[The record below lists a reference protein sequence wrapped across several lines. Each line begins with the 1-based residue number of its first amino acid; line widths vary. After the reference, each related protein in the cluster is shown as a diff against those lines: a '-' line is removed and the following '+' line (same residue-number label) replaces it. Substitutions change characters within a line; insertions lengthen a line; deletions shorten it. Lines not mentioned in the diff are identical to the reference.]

1 MAKYIFTADDY
12 GIIDAID
19 TGVCKA
25 ISEGWI
31 NSVEVFANDLE
42 KLKVSVEKLGNIRL
56 DKYAE
61 AQGISESEAFI
72 NVGAHL
78 TITSGTPLMNSGFF
92 TRKGGEKEGMFRK
105 WTNFER
111 PVLADRIEETKQLKK
126 ELEAQIQALKTEVDK
141 FEGTLKFNHL
151 TSHHNSLYFFED
163 YARIYYELATEHG
176 MAVRTPI
183 GRPKLKDS
191 LYYHQLNVRL
201 WGNLDNDD
209 RRHLMHFSRNRQAFL
224 DRQEADQNLPKMT
237 TYHNNIHYGPPPFV
251 AMHPEKIVR
260 KAKRKNKKLKECFA
274 QYQVNDSVEFVFHL
288 IDLNIAQLDQYVK
301 QAKFSNSNY
310 PGIEGTYFD
319 GRMAEYLS
327 LSHIMQEDESIA
339 KQFVNWSDL

>member
-12 GIIDAID
+12 GIIDAVD
-19 TGVCKA
+19 SGVCKA

-31 NSVEVFANDLE
+31 NSVEVFPNDLV
-42 KLKVSVEKLGNIRL
+42 KLKESVKRLGQIKL

-61 AQGISESEAFI
+61 AQGISEEEAFI

-78 TITSGTPLMNSGFF
+78 TITSGSPLLTSGFF
-92 TRKGGEKEGMFRK
+92 TRRGGRKDGMFQK

-111 PVLADRIEETKQLKK
+111 PVFADRIDETQQLKK
-126 ELEAQIQALKTEVDK
+126 ELEAQIKALKKEVDQYP
-141 FEGTLKFNHL
+141 ETLRFNHL

-163 YARIYYELATEHG
+163 YATIYYELAKKYE

-191 LYYHQLNVRL
+191 LFYHQLNVRL

-209 RRHLMHFSRNRQAFL
+209 RRHLMHFSRNRQSFL
-224 DRQEADQNLPKMT
+224 NRQETNQNLPKMT

-260 KAKRKNKKLKECFA
+260 KARKKNKKLKECFA
-274 QYQVNDSVEFVFHL
+274 AYQASDSVEFVFHL
-288 IDLNIAQLDQYVK
+288 IDLNIAKLDQYMD
-301 QAKFSNSNY
+301 QAKFRNSNY

-327 LSHIMQEDESIA
+327 LSHIMQHDESIA
-339 KQFVNWSDL
+339 KQFINWSDL